1 MFGRRLMP
9 ALSSDAGMLV
19 DIAGSEAALYMS
31 YFMGSSTPTAEGSTK
46 SPVSRSTR
54 RTSKRSK
61 VCSIC
66 SALAPCSSMPAA
78 DRMLVLMSRF
88 WFWICAGRSNTAAVE
103 TTTEKT
109 ILSTSATI
117 RVLETVSLAL
127 ATSKPPFDV
136 GLNHVVVH
144 QRRKQVSEQDRQHDA
159 FRERRVARTDQ
170 HGHHAHQD
178 AEAPATGVG
187 HGGRHRVR
195 GHKHHAEGKATHH
208 QVPVCRYANHRVG
221 FRTDDVQQQGHT
233 DHADHHTT
241 DDAVGGNLHGQQDQ
255 AADQNCDGGGFTH
268 GTLDGAD
275 KGVHPANLGFQCF
288 QAARCS
294 PAQGSCATEAVYGSP
309 YGVTGNLCRVR
320 EVQEGTAGQCRVQE
334 VLAGTAEHFLTDHH
348 TEGDTQ
354 GHLPQRDGGRAD
366 QCEQYGGHKEAF
378 VHFVLAH
385 GGEQDFPETTHNKGN
400 RVDGHKVRQAIY
412 EVIPQSGVSSGYCQG
427 SNKGFTQA
435 AVGNLGAG
443 VVRQEAVG
451 LETDVPHT
459 EEHGREST
467 QPHSDHDALEV
478 DAVTHMG
485 GGLGYARRRVENSID
500 GFVQG
505 VPALV
510 LSAFFKVMLDSI
522 EKLSDCHRISPR
534 SRFGSGSRGES
545 DRIHICRGTR
555 RCTAPDLLHPAPG
568 HPVSVPFRYRQQSV
582 HAAAGLAGYRGASP
596 AHTHL
601 PAPWPAHCRWWW
613 W

>member
-1 MFGRRLMP
+1 MVFP
-9 ALSSDAGMLV
+9 
-19 DIAGSEAALYMS
+19 
-31 YFMGSSTPTAEGSTK
+31 
-46 SPVSRSTR
+46 
-54 RTSKRSK
+54 
-61 VCSIC
+61 
-66 SALAPCSSMPAA
+66 
-78 DRMLVLMSRF
+78 
-88 WFWICAGRSNTAAVE
+88 
-103 TTTEKT
+103 
-109 ILSTSATI
+109 
-117 RVLETVSLAL
+117 TVSFFL
-127 ATSKPPFDV
+127 ATCEPPFDV

-144 QRRKQVSEQDRQHDA
+144 QRGEQVGEQNGQHNT
-159 FRERRVARTDQ
+159 FREGRVDHTDENS
-170 HGHHAHQD
+170 HHADQD
-178 AEAPATGVG
+178 AKHPATGIG
-187 HGGRHRVR
+187 HRSGYRVCRHE
-195 GHKHHAEGKATHH
+195 HHAEGEATHN
-208 QVPVCRYANHRVG
+208 QVPVSRNGKHRISLG
-221 FRTDDVQQQGHT
+221 PDNVQQQRHT
-233 DHADHHTT
+233 DHADQHTT
-241 DDAVGGNLHGQQDQ
+241 DNTVGGNLHGQEDQ
-255 AADQNCDGGGFTH
+255 TTNQYGNGGRLTH
-268 GTLDGAD
+268 GTLNVAHEGI
-275 KGVHPANLGFQCF
+275 HPADLGFQCF
-288 QAARCS
+288 QSARGS
-294 PAQGSCATEAVYGSP
+294 PTQSRCATEAINCSP
-309 YGVTGNLCRVR
+309 DSVAGNLRR
-320 EVQEGTAGQCRVQE
+320 IGKIQECTTSQGRVQE
-334 VLAGTAEHFLTDHH
+334 VLAGTTEHFLTDHH

-366 QCEQYGGHKEAF
+366 QCEQYRGHKEAF

-385 GGEQDFPETTHNKGN
+385 GGEQDLPEATHNKGN
-400 RVDGHKVRQAIY
+400 RVDGHKVCQAIY
-412 EVIPQSGVSSGYCQG
+412 EVIPKAGTSSGYRQG
-427 SNKGFTQA
+427 GNEGFTQA

>member
-1 MFGRRLMP
+1 MFGRRLIP

-78 DRMLVLMSRF
+78 ARMLVLMSRF
-88 WFWICAGRSNTAAVE
+88 WFWICAGRSITAAVE
-103 TTTEKT
+103 TTTENT

-144 QRRKQVSEQDRQHDA
+144 QRREQVSEQDGQHDA
-159 FRERRVARTDQ
+159 FREGRIDYPDQ

-178 AEAPATGVG
+178 AEAPAAGVG
-187 HGGRHRVR
+187 HGCRHRVSR
-195 GHKHHAEGKATHH
+195 HEHHAEGKATHH
-208 QVPVCRYANHRVG
+208 QVPVSRHVKERVG
-221 FRTDDVQQQGHT
+221 VGADDVQQQGHT
-233 DHADHHTT
+233 DHADHHAT
-241 DDAVGGNLHGQQDQ
+241 DNAVGGNLHGQQDQ
-255 AADQNCDGGGFTH
+255 ATDQNRNGGGFTH
-268 GTLDGAD
+268 RTLNGAHE
-275 KGVHPANLGFQCF
+275 GVHPADLCF
-288 QAARCS
+288 QRFQATRGC
-294 PAQGSCATEAVYGSP
+294 PAQGGCATEAVYCSP
-309 YGVTGNLCRVR
+309 YGVAGNLRRVG

-334 VLAGTAEHFLTDHH
+334 VFAGTAEHFLTDHH
-348 TEGDTQ
+348 TEGDAQ
-354 GHLPQRDGGRAD
+354 GHLPQRDGRRAD
-366 QCEQYGGHKEAF
+366 QCEQYGGYEEAF

-385 GGEQDFPETTHNKGN
+385 GGEQDFPETTHNEGN
-400 RVDGHKVRQAIY
+400 RVDGHEIRQAID
-412 EVIPQSGVSSGYCQG
+412 EVIPKAGSGSGYCQG

-478 DAVTHMG
+478 YAVTHMG

-568 HPVSVPFRYRQQSV
+568 HPVSVPFRYHPQSAN
-582 HAAAGLAGYRGASP
+582 AATALAGYP
-596 AHTHL
+596 A
-601 PAPWPAHCRWWW
+601 A
-613 W
+613 